1 MTTNFVCPNCV
12 TSGLWKD
19 KLRAESDVIGSCTY
33 CNSSDVENLE
43 DFELGVPIE
52 TFINMVEEAINE
64 RFTTTE
70 DEDIY
75 PDSVDGDIPIEHFS
89 TEDVLNEVLVET
101 IGVIHDEI
109 IEEVS
114 NSFEDTFWIRS
125 GSLDNP
131 DNLWNMIGSLEEV

>member
-1 MTTNFVCPNCV
+1 MTPNFVCPNCV

-19 KLRAESDVIGSCTY
+19 MLRAESDVIGSCTY

-43 DFELGVPIE
+43 DFEHGVPIE

-75 PDSVDGDIPIEHFS
+75 PLYLYSQESYF
-89 TEDVLNEVLVET
+89 
-101 IGVIHDEI
+101 
-109 IEEVS
+109 
-114 NSFEDTFWIRS
+114 
-125 GSLDNP
+125 
-131 DNLWNMIGSLEEV
+131 